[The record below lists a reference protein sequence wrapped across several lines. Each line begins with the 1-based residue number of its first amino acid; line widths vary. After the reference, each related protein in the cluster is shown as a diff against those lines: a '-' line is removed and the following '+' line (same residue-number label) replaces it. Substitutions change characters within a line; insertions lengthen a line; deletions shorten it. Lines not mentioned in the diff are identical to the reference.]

1 MLSKPLSAILFRTE
15 GSITL
20 KPFLKWVGGKG
31 RVISQLEKYFPS
43 EYGSYF
49 EPFVGGGAVYFD
61 IEAKIATI
69 NDINK
74 SLVGAYINIR
84 DHVDLLIKELTDL
97 QQRYYSLDE
106 DKQKQMFYEIRDE
119 YNDIR
124 DKSSLKK
131 SALLIFLNKTCFN
144 GMYRENRSGK
154 FNVPFGKHQKPT
166 ICDENNLR
174 HVANRLKN
182 TTILSETYKVAI
194 KEAKA
199 GDFVYLDPPYHP
211 INPTSSFTSYSE
223 ADFLE
228 KDQVELKELIDEL
241 TTRKC
246 KVMLSN
252 SDTPFI
258 QNLYR
263 DYRKEYIS
271 VARSINA
278 NGDGRGK
285 ISEIVVLNY

>member
-1 MLSKPLSAILFRTE
+1 MQTATNLPIKGNVVSVSTR
-15 GSITL
+15 
-20 KPFLKWVGGKG
+20 PFIKWVGGKG
-31 RVISQLEKYFPS
+31 RVISQLEKYLPL

-61 IEAKIATI
+61 IEAPTATI
-69 NDINK
+69 NDINI

-84 DHVDLLIKELTDL
+84 DHVDFLIKELAVL

-106 DKQKQMFYEIRDE
+106 DKQKQMFYEIRDQ

-124 DKSSLKK
+124 DKSSLTK

-154 FNVPFGKHQKPT
+154 FNVPFGKHQKPMV
-166 ICDENNLR
+166 CDENNLR
-174 HVANRLKN
+174 NVSRRLKN
-182 TTILSETYKVAI
+182 TAILSGTYNEAV

-211 INPTSSFTSYSE
+211 INPTSSFTSYSKT
-223 ADFLE
+223 DFLE
-228 KDQVELKELIDEL
+228 KDQVELKELMDEL
-241 TTRKC
+241 TMRNC

-252 SDTPFI
+252 SDTPYI
-258 QNLYR
+258 QNLYK
-263 DYRKEYIS
+263 DYRKEYVR

-278 NGDGRGK
+278 NGNGRGK